1 MQALLPLIG
10 RILLAA
16 IFLWSGIK
24 DIRTFEGTASSMQE
38 QGIFLP
44 QVLLVGAIICLMLG
58 SLALILGLKAR
69 WGAVLL
75 IVFLIPTTL
84 VYHPPTGDEIEFIQ
98 FMKNLALIGAL
109 LLIVSAGPGPV
120 SFDGPA
126 PSMKK

>member
-1 MQALLPLIG
+1 MQALLPLTG

-24 DIRTFEGTASSMQE
+24 NIRTFEGTAAMMGD

-44 QVLLVGAIICLMLG
+44 QVLLVGAIACLMLG

-69 WGAVLL
+69 WGALLL
-75 IVFLIPTTL
+75 IVFLIPTTI
-84 VYHPPTGDEIEFIQ
+84 VFHPPNGNEEEFIQ